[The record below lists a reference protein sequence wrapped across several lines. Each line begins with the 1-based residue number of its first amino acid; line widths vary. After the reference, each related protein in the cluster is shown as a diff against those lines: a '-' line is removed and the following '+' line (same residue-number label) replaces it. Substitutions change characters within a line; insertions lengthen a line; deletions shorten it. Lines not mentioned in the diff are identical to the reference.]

1 MTDFVL
7 TCRRFL
13 PVFTIAV
20 AIFCCTAPADAQGIG
35 FQGGATIS
43 PNQGFLGTHFESGEL
58 MPGLRFRPGI
68 DGGFGGD
75 YSLASINIE
84 FLYNIPLKSG
94 WALYQ
99 GGGPAI
105 ILIRQ
110 SSGSLHDTSV
120 HAGTVFSFGF
130 AHENGFFTEFKLGA
144 GSSPN
149 LKFGV
154 GYTVRKRRP

>member
-7 TCRRFL
+7 TSRRFPL
-13 PVFTIAV
+13 VFV
-20 AIFCCTAPADAQGIG
+20 FVLAIFCSTAPARAQGIG
-35 FQGGATIS
+35 FQGGASIS
-43 PNQGFLGTHFESGEL
+43 PNQVFAGTHFETGEI

-68 DGGFGGD
+68 DGGFGGA
-75 YSLASINIE
+75 YSLAAINIE
-84 FLYNIPLKSG
+84 FLYNIPLKNG

-110 SSGSLHDTSV
+110 SAGTLHSTSV
-120 HAGTVFSFGF
+120 HAGTAITFGF
-130 AHENGFFTEFKLGA
+130 ANENGFFTEFKIGT

-149 LKFGV
+149 LKFAV
-154 GYTVRKRRP
+154 GYTIRKRP